1 MQYHHEVS
9 AHRSSPRVSDER
21 VRAAGVLFSTT
32 ARLERGLD
40 QRLQAEAG
48 IPHTWFEVLLRLDQA
63 PDNILSP
70 GDLAREMVLTTG
82 GITRLVDRLADAG
95 LVRRS
100 ASEEDR
106 RRILLQITPHGAET
120 LQAAA
125 AVHTDHIQRH
135 LFDIL
140 GPRKVDE
147 LVHLLRELA

>member
-1 MQYHHEVS
+1 MS
-9 AHRSSPRVSDER
+9 SPRSSPQISDER

-32 ARLERGLD
+32 ARLERALD

-70 GDLAREMVLTTG
+70 GDLAHAMVLTTG
-82 GITRLVDRLADAG
+82 GITRLVDRLTEAG

-106 RRILLQITPHGAET
+106 RRILLQITPHGAQT
-120 LQAAA
+120 LQAAT
-125 AVHTDHIQRH
+125 AVHTDHIQHH

-140 GPRKVDE
+140 GPKKVDQ
-147 LVHLLRELA
+147 LIHLLRELI